1 MSATDQLRT
10 APGVGLYQGQ
20 STQTFNLLPT
30 GTPALRDPR
39 LRRALSL
46 AIDREALAQTVFDGT
61 AEPLKTA
68 LLLPI
73 DTFWGRAEFTR
84 ALAELP
90 DLDADLDAARAL
102 VQEAGAPSQPI
113 KLGVQAGDAASLQIA
128 NAIVDAGRKIGLPI
142 ETKQFQP
149 AQFVALFF
157 DPEARKAIDV
167 METTNYADIPDP
179 LEFFELSV
187 IPGSVQNMGYDNPVV
202 TRAIEAARGE
212 QDESRR
218 AQYVVDAVT
227 ATLDD
232 LPVIPLL
239 YLHERLALSKRLGG
253 APARFPPSTT
263 RGRRRS
269 ERRASEPS
277 GLRTAGHGA
286 LCRAPSARC
295 RGHAADLDLRDLL
308 GARPR
313 ARQPAESAHRRP
325 RGHARDGAGAD
336 RAVPPRRPLPRP
348 LRRLARRRRDRRLRQ
363 LVRRQ
368 GAAGRLADRRP
379 AADDAVAAGLRGVAD
394 RGDRVGLGTFA
405 ALRGRRTQ
413 AAVAGVTAV
422 GMGVPSFVAA
432 SVLISYF
439 AVQLGWFPVFGPGS
453 GFTDRIW
460 HLTLPA
466 IALALASLAY
476 VAQVSRAAVATEL
489 RRDHVTTAVA
499 RGFPRGQVV
508 RRHALRNAAIPI
520 ATVSG
525 VTIAYLITGTAIV
538 EQAFQLNGLG
548 SLLIQSVTTND
559 LPTVQG
565 VCLVVVLAFL
575 LVNVIVDALYGL
587 LDPRVGK
594 R

>member
-1 MSATDQLRT
+1 MRRLGTSRMRGGAVAGVLASLAIAGCGGSSSGGGGAGTAGGAGGDGASGGELVVTAPAASGPVDAVTWNLPYGEPSSLDYAKAYNYSENTVLGNVCESLLVLAPDFTLRPGLATSFSNPRPDTWVYEIRDGVRFWNGKELTADDVVASLRRHLDPAVGSLYTLPWGEQIRSVRRTGPLEVTVTTKFPTIVVNEMMVTSLGSVADPEYVAQRGRSYGTPQGGVMCTGPYELDEWRSGQQITLTRNDDYWGEAPLNSTVTFQFLTDSTTLTSALLSGEVDGTYEAPVSATGQLRT
-10 APGVGLYQGQ
+10 APGVALYQGQ

-90 DLDADLDAARAL
+90 DLRADLDAARAL

-157 DPEARKAIDV
+157 DPEARKAIDL

-187 IPGSVQNMGYDNPVV
+187 MPGSVQNMGYDNPAV

-218 AQYVVDAVT
+218 AQYVIDAVR

-253 APARFPPSTT
+253 APARFPAQYHPW
-263 RGRRRS
+263 
-269 ERRASEPS
+269 
-277 GLRTAGHGA
+277 
-286 LCRAPSARC
+286 
-295 RGHAADLDLRDLL
+295 AA
-308 GARPR
+308 AI
-313 ARQPAESAHRRP
+313 
-325 RGHARDGAGAD
+325 
-336 RAVPPRRPLPRP
+336 
-348 LRRLARRRRDRRLRQ
+348 
-363 LVRRQ
+363 
-368 GAAGRLADRRP
+368 GAAG
-379 AADDAVAAGLRGVAD
+379 
-394 RGDRVGLGTFA
+394 
-405 ALRGRRTQ
+405 Q
-413 AAVAGVTAV
+413 
-422 GMGVPSFVAA
+422 
-432 SVLISYF
+432 
-439 AVQLGWFPVFGPGS
+439 
-453 GFTDRIW
+453 
-460 HLTLPA
+460 
-466 IALALASLAY
+466 
-476 VAQVSRAAVATEL
+476 
-489 RRDHVTTAVA
+489 
-499 RGFPRGQVV
+499 
-508 RRHALRNAAIPI
+508 
-520 ATVSG
+520 
-525 VTIAYLITGTAIV
+525 
-538 EQAFQLNGLG
+538 
-548 SLLIQSVTTND
+548 
-559 LPTVQG
+559 
-565 VCLVVVLAFL
+565 
-575 LVNVIVDALYGL
+575 
-587 LDPRVGK
+587 
-594 R
+594 